1 MWGVGWDIN
10 GLAGAHDQLFVPKG
24 KFDLAFEE
32 GKGFLKIMAMASR
45 AAAGWNEHVDQ
56 AITAIG
62 IIAGQQNRVGIPSQS
77 DVRQALIFV
86 GSCHSETPLKI
97 IRRDRGERLRS
108 NGVMVHGRIQFLI
121 FQVGRSYLSGSSYRD
136 ALPICNRN
144 RCVS

>member
-10 GLAGAHDQLFVPKG
+10 GLAGARDQLFVPKG

-32 GKGFLKIMAMASR
+32 GKGFLKIVAMANR

-62 IIAGQQNRVGIPSQS
+62 VISGQQNCVGISSQP
-77 DVRQALIFV
+77 DVCQALIFV
-86 GSCHSETPLKI
+86 GSYHSETPLKI

-108 NGVMVHGRIQFLI
+108 NGVMVHDRVQFSM
-121 FQVGRSYLSGSSYRD
+121 FQVGRSYLSRFSQVPRTWAPTPLD
-136 ALPICNRN
+136 
-144 RCVS
+144 